1 MAEARP
7 RPPSIPLLFAML
19 YAGQL
24 ASTINL
30 PGLPDIAR
38 DFDTSPSSAQL
49 LVAVFLGAFAF
60 AQLVMGPLSDR
71 FGRRP
76 VILGGLG
83 LFTLAS
89 ILAPVAPDIGTLLAA
104 RVAQACGACATI
116 VVGRAMIRDTA
127 EGVAAAQA
135 MSWFAIAL
143 AVGPAT
149 APVFGSFLTA
159 WFGWESTFIATAL
172 VGAGVLLFVLLDLDE
187 TLPPAM
193 REPPRASQLLASYAR
208 LSRNPE
214 FVGYSLIVAF
224 ASAAAQAYLTA
235 IPIVFIVLMG
245 VSAGSLGFYIM
256 VMPMIFIAANF
267 VSRRLIVRMPMDR
280 IILIGVAFSATG
292 GVLQLLFGLWGV
304 TTPYPVLL
312 AFAISNCGT
321 GLVFANCYAQALSTV
336 PPSIA
341 GQASALGGFMHMGW
355 SGILALSIASM
366 SQTSSLPLGIAQGT
380 TTALAALTAIILIFV
395 VKRAKREKGG

>member
-1 MAEARP
+1 MPEARP

-38 DFDTSPSSAQL
+38 DFDTTASSVQL
-49 LVAVFLGAFAF
+49 LVAVYLGAFAF

-83 LFTLAS
+83 FFTLAS
-89 ILAPVAPDIGTLLAA
+89 VLCPIAPDIGTLLAA
-104 RVAQACGACATI
+104 RVAQAAGACATI
-116 VVGRAMIRDTA
+116 VVSRAMIRDTA

-143 AVGPAT
+143 AVGPAS

-159 WFGWESTFIATAL
+159 WFGWESTFAATAL
-172 VGAGVLLFVLLDLDE
+172 VGAAVLLFVLLDLDE
-187 TLPPAM
+187 TLPPEM
-193 REPPRASQLLASYAR
+193 RKPPRASQLMAAYAR

-267 VSRRLIVRMPMDR
+267 VSRRLIFRIPVDR

-312 AFAISNCGT
+312 AFAISNFGT
-321 GLVFANCYAQALSTV
+321 GLVFANCFAQALSTL

-341 GQASALGGFMHMGW
+341 GQASALAGFMHMGW
-355 SGILALSIASM
+355 SGILAFAIASM
-366 SQTSSLPLGIAQGT
+366 NQTSSLPLGIAQLT
-380 TTALAALTAIILIFV
+380 TTSLAAVTAIVLIFL
-395 VKRAKREKGG
+395 VKNRTAAG

>member
-1 MAEARP
+1 
-7 RPPSIPLLFAML
+7 
-19 YAGQL
+19 
-24 ASTINL
+24 
-30 PGLPDIAR
+30 
-38 DFDTSPSSAQL
+38 
-49 LVAVFLGAFAF
+49 
-60 AQLVMGPLSDR
+60 
-71 FGRRP
+71 
-76 VILGGLG
+76 
-83 LFTLAS
+83 
-89 ILAPVAPDIGTLLAA
+89 
-104 RVAQACGACATI
+104 
-116 VVGRAMIRDTA
+116 MIRDTA

-135 MSWFAIAL
+135 MTWFAIAL
-143 AVGPAT
+143 AVGPAS
-149 APVFGSFLTA
+149 APVLGGFLTA
-159 WFGWESTFIATAL
+159 WFGWESTFLATAL
-172 VGAGVLLFVLLDLDE
+172 VSAGVLLFVLLDLDE

-208 LSRNPE
+208 LSRNAE

-224 ASAAAQAYLTA
+224 AAAAAQAYLTA

-256 VMPMIFIAANF
+256 VMPMIFVAANF
-267 VSRRLIVRMPMDR
+267 VSRRLVVRMPMDR
-280 IILIGVAFSATG
+280 IILIGVAFSAAG

-312 AFAISNCGT
+312 AFAVSNCGT

-366 SQTSSLPLGIAQGT
+366 NQTSSLPLGIAQVT
-380 TTALAALTAIILIFV
+380 TTALAALTAIVLILVI
-395 VKRAKREKGG
+395 KRARREQGG

>member
-1 MAEARP
+1 MAEPRP

-19 YAGQL
+19 YAGQM

-38 DFDTSPSSAQL
+38 DLDTSASSAQL

-89 ILAPVAPDIGTLLAA
+89 ILAPVAPDIGT
-104 RVAQACGACATI
+104 
-116 VVGRAMIRDTA
+116 AMIRDTA

-143 AVGPAT
+143 AVGPAS

-159 WFGWESTFIATAL
+159 WLGWESTFIATAL

-193 REPPRASQLLASYAR
+193 REPPRASQLLSSYAR
-208 LSRNPE
+208 LGRNPE

-245 VSAGSLGFYIM
+245 VSPGSLGFYIM

-267 VSRRLIVRMPMDR
+267 VSRRLIFRMPIDR
-280 IILIGVAFSATG
+280 IILIGVAFSAAG

-312 AFAISNCGT
+312 AFAVSNFGT
-321 GLVFANCYAQALSTV
+321 GLVFANCYAQALSAV
-336 PPSIA
+336 PPPIA

-355 SGILALSIASM
+355 SGLLALAIASM
-366 SQTSSLPLGIAQGT
+366 NQTSSLPLGIAQGT
-380 TTALAALTAIILIFV
+380 TTALAALTAFILIFV
-395 VKRAKREKGG
+395 IKRAKREKGG